1 MAGYEQLSVTA
12 ALRDEAVRGVVGLS
26 YFHIPL
32 RETLGDDDDDAR
44 IVAGHLDALAEMAG
58 LRSRPE
64 HSSIQQREDLLGEKQ
79 ASHQRKSAAKLKC
92 SLAFAG

>member
-1 MAGYEQLSVTA
+1 MAAGYEQLSVTA

-58 LRSRPE
+58 LRSRVVRSIRAFNAKIYWGKNKHHTRGSRPP
-64 HSSIQQREDLLGEKQ
+64 SS
-79 ASHQRKSAAKLKC
+79 SVH
-92 SLAFAG
+92 